1 MGLTWDQFYIS
12 LRRILLFSMRKHKPK
27 FRLYWSFYKSYFR
40 FKQVLNIIDKN
51 CTYWF
56 HLNYIFA
63 AIYSSG
69 FFLCFSSNKRRIL
82 KTKYTQTLHKNS
94 FSTNGCC
101 FSTIVFHDSTQKS
114 MESFKKL
121 LKSVVVVRSGDLYGR
136 FDSLRSFLELDLI
149 CFSHSVQVT

>member
-1 MGLTWDQFYIS
+1 MYLLIS
-12 LRRILLFSMRKHKPK
+12 LKLHFCCNLFI
-27 FRLYWSFYKSYFR
+27 W
-40 FKQVLNIIDKN
+40 
-51 CTYWF
+51 
-56 HLNYIFA
+56 
-63 AIYSSG
+63 
-69 FFLCFSSNKRRIL
+69 FFLCFSSNKRRIR

-114 MESFKKL
+114 MESFKQL

-149 CFSHSVQVT
+149 CFSHSVQVTQYLDDSSVDDAEFVRDFVLQLALLFFKNQLLHIQKHGLHGMLDLRGIS